1 MASKQIRI
9 ERKSLSS
16 KSPIAIRREEPV
28 DLRTP
33 TGKKLPY

>member
-1 MASKQIRI
+1 MASKQIQI
-9 ERKSLSS
+9 ERKSLTS
-16 KSPIAIRREEPV
+16 KNSAQTRRDAGF